1 MLCNKKSFDTADSAN
16 NRANEINNSNKHT
29 TNKKLRPY
37 KCDIC
42 SKYHLTSMNK
52 YSYKYKK
59 DKKYRNQV
67 RENNFIRRE
76 TEYWNKKFG
85 IIE

>member
-1 MLCNKKSFDTADSAN
+1 
-16 NRANEINNSNKHT
+16 
-29 TNKKLRPY
+29 
-37 KCDIC
+37 
-42 SKYHLTSMNK
+42 MNK